1 MNSLDLQHSPHLE
14 KACEIAGWSYHTVR
28 YNLGLLN
35 AGDIETLTGIVNY
48 LSSQRQFTALD
59 KIEQEQVKKALLAG
73 ETVVYRGFSIHL
85 RDAAV
90 MENKYWVA
98 ERDTILIYD
107 DQYRHPS
114 ALLHIIWLITK
125 DDP

>member
-1 MNSLDLQHSPHLE
+1 MNNCPRCNATPDHFGHYPQGRE
-14 KACEIAGWSYHTVR
+14 
-28 YNLGLLN
+28 YNIGCWN
-35 AGDIETLTGIVNY
+35 CGHKWFERA
-48 LSSQRQFTALD
+48 RRFTALD
-59 KIEQEQVKKALLAG
+59 KIEQEQAKRALLAG
-73 ETVVYRGFSIHL
+73 EAVVYRGFSIHL
-85 RDAAV
+85 RKDHS
-90 MENKYWVA
+90 MIENSYWVA